1 MNLLEQSPSIPDSRK
16 SNPPA
21 TFPQGW
27 KLRPLCGVDPF
38 SCNCV
43 SPFLEGEPSCAAR
56 LPPLPSSSL
65 FPVHQGITEARA
77 LCSSH
82 TSPSGRLLQA
92 LAVTLAGVKRPSCII
107 GAMRPQHLAR
117 RAFLH
122 LLSIIT
128 SKEGISYFYSQCFC
142 DTIYM
147 GMSSHTDQ
155 FSNSL
160 DTNWASCNSVQF

>member
-1 MNLLEQSPSIPDSRK
+1 MSKVLQSLIPGRVTLLPPFHRGGNLGHYVGL
-16 SNPPA
+16 
-21 TFPQGW
+21 T
-27 KLRPLCGVDPF
+27 PF
-38 SCNCV
+38 HVTV

-56 LPPLPSSSL
+56 LLPLPSASL

-82 TSPSGRLLQA
+82 TSPSGRLVQT

-107 GAMRPQHLAR
+107 GALRPQHLAR
-117 RAFLH
+117 RALLH

-128 SKEGISYFYSQCFC
+128 SKEGMSYSYNAFVTPYRWGCFP
-142 DTIYM
+142 TPIN
-147 GMSSHTDQ
+147 SL
-155 FSNSL
+155 NSL